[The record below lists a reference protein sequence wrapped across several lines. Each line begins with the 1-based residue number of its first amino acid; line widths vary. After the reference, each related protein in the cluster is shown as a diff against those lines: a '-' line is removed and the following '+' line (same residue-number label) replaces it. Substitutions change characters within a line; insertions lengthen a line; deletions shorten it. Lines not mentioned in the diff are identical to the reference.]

1 MIRPLELYIGL
12 RYTRAKRRNHFISFI
27 SVMATL
33 GIVLGVAAL
42 ITVLSVMNGF
52 GNELRQRILGVV
64 SHITITEGRSGLSR
78 WRQAGRIAAKQ
89 KNVVAYAPFIEGQG
103 MVIRG
108 REAAGVLV
116 RGVLPSMEKKVS
128 FIADKMTKGELS
140 SLQAGKKNIVVGY
153 ALAQS
158 LGVKPGDRLALVVQA
173 GGESGSPPVMMRLT
187 VSGLFEVGMQQFDG
201 ALVLVHQSDAATL
214 FRMRNEVS
222 GLRIKLDDG
231 ELAPQVSERLV
242 SQLGS
247 HYRARDWT
255 QQHRNFFI
263 ALQDQKRILFIV
275 LMLIVAVAAFNIVS
289 TLIMMVT
296 DKQADIAILQ
306 TLGLSPGSIM
316 LVFIVQGSVLALVG
330 TLLGAATGI
339 LLALNV
345 ETIVSGIEYAFGFNF
360 LASDVYP
367 MTDLPAHINWN
378 DIATIIAVSIVMG
391 VGATLYPAW
400 RAARVQPA
408 EALRYE

>member
-1 MIRPLELYIGL
+1 MIRPLELFIGL
-12 RYTRAKRRNHFISFI
+12 RYTRARRRNHFISFI
-27 SVMATL
+27 SLMATL

-42 ITVLSVMNGF
+42 ITVLSVMSGF

-64 SHITITEGRSGLSR
+64 SHVTITEGWTGLSR
-78 WRQAGRIAAKQ
+78 WQQAAKIVSSH
-89 KNVVAYAPFIEGQG
+89 KNVVAVAPFIEGQG

-108 REAAGVLV
+108 RDAAGVMV
-116 RGVLPSMEKKVS
+116 RGVLPSLEKNVS
-128 FIADKMTKGELS
+128 LISEKMITGKLSTLQPTK
-140 SLQAGKKNIVVGY
+140 QNIILGH
-153 ALAQS
+153 ALAKTM
-158 LGVKPGDRLALVVQA
+158 GVTQGDRIALVVQ
-173 GGESGSPPVMMRLT
+173 SGSQSNRSPSMMRMT
-187 VSGLFEVGMQQFDG
+187 ISGLFDVGMHQFDG
-201 ALVLVHQSDAATL
+201 ALVLVHQSQAAKL
-214 FRMRNEVS
+214 FRTRNEVT

-231 ELAPQVSERLV
+231 ELAPLVGERLV

-275 LMLIVAVAAFNIVS
+275 LMLIVAVAAFNIIS

-296 DKQADIAILQ
+296 DKQGDIAILQ
-306 TLGLSPGSIM
+306 TLGFSPGSIM
-316 LVFIVQGSVLALVG
+316 LVFIIQGSVLALAG
-330 TLLGAATGI
+330 TLLGAITGV
-339 LLALNV
+339 LLAANV
-345 ETIVSGIEYAFGFNF
+345 ETIVSSIEQLLGFNF

-378 DIATIIAVSIVMG
+378 EVATIIGVSFVMG
-391 VGATLYPAW
+391 VAATLYPAW

>member
-1 MIRPLELYIGL
+1 MIRPLELFIGL
-12 RYTRAKRRNHFISFI
+12 RYTRARRRNHFISFI
-27 SVMATL
+27 SLMATL

-42 ITVLSVMNGF
+42 ITVLSVMSGF
-52 GNELRQRILGVV
+52 GDELRQRILGVV
-64 SHITITEGRSGLSR
+64 SHITITEGWSGLSG
-78 WRQAGRIAAKQ
+78 WQQAGKIVSSH

-108 REAAGVLV
+108 RDAAGVMV
-116 RGVLPSMEKKVS
+116 RGVIPAMEKNVS
-128 FIADKMTKGELS
+128 LIADKMIVGELS
-140 SLQAGKKNIVVGY
+140 TLQPTTKNIILGY
-153 ALAQS
+153 ALAKTM
-158 LGVKPGDRLALVVQA
+158 GVKPGDRIALVVQS
-173 GGESGSPPVMMRLT
+173 SGQDHRSPTMMRLT
-187 VSGLFEVGMQQFDG
+187 VSGLFDVGMHQFDG
-201 ALVLVHQSDAATL
+201 ALVLVHQAQAAKL
-214 FRMRNEVS
+214 FRTQNDVT

-231 ELAPQVSERLV
+231 ELAPLVGERLV
-242 SQLGS
+242 SLLGD

-255 QQHRNFFI
+255 RQHRNFFI

-275 LMLIVAVAAFNIVS
+275 LMLIVAVAAFNIIS

-306 TLGLSPGSIM
+306 TLGFSPGSIM
-316 LVFIVQGSVLALVG
+316 LVFIIQGSVLALLG
-330 TLLGAATGI
+330 TLIGAAVGV

-345 ETIVSGIEYAFGFNF
+345 ETIVSGIERLMGFSF

-367 MTDLPAHINWN
+367 MTDLPAHIDWSEV
-378 DIATIIAVSIVMG
+378 ATIIGLSFVMG

>member
-1 MIRPLELYIGL
+1 MIRPLELFIGL
-12 RYTRAKRRNHFISFI
+12 RYTRSSRRNHFISFI
-27 SVMATL
+27 SLMATL

-42 ITVLSVMNGF
+42 ITVLSVMSGF
-52 GNELRQRILGVV
+52 GHELRQRILGVV
-64 SHITITEGRSGLSR
+64 SHVTITEGWSGLSR
-78 WRQAGRIAAKQ
+78 WQQVAKIVSSH
-89 KNVVAYAPFIEGQG
+89 KNVVAVAPYIEGQG

-108 REAAGVLV
+108 RDAAGVMV
-116 RGVLPSMEKKVS
+116 RGVIPSMEKKVS
-128 FIADKMTKGELS
+128 LIAEKIISGELS
-140 SLQAGKKNIVVGY
+140 TLQPTKHNIILGH
-153 ALAQS
+153 ALARTM
-158 LGVKPGDRLALVVQA
+158 GIKEGDHVALVVQ
-173 GGESGSPPVMMRLT
+173 SGDQTNRSPSIMRMT
-187 VSGLFEVGMQQFDG
+187 VSGLFDVGMHQFDG
-201 ALVLVHQSDAATL
+201 ALVLVHQSHAAKL
-214 FRMRNEVS
+214 FRTPDEVT

-231 ELAPQVSERLV
+231 ELAPLV
-242 SQLGS
+242 GLGLANQLGT

-275 LMLIVAVAAFNIVS
+275 LMLIVAVAAFNIIS

-296 DKQADIAILQ
+296 DKQGDIAILQ

-316 LVFIVQGSVLALVG
+316 LVFIIQGSVLALAG
-330 TLLGAATGI
+330 TLLGATSVV
-339 LLALNV
+339 LLAINV
-345 ETIVSGIEYAFGFNF
+345 EAIVSGIEQLLGFNF

-367 MTDLPAHINWN
+367 MTDLPAQLNWN
-378 DIATIIAVSIVMG
+378 DVATIVGASFVMG

>member
-1 MIRPLELYIGL
+1 MIRPLELFIGL
-12 RYTRAKRRNHFISFI
+12 RYTRARRRNHFISFI
-27 SVMATL
+27 SLMATL

-42 ITVLSVMNGF
+42 ITVLSVMSGF

-64 SHITITEGRSGLSR
+64 SHVTITEGWSGLSR
-78 WRQAGRIAAKQ
+78 WQQAGKVVSSH
-89 KNVVAYAPFIEGQG
+89 KNVVAIAPFIEGQG
-103 MVIRG
+103 MLIRG
-108 REAAGVLV
+108 RDAAGVMV
-116 RGVLPSMEKKVS
+116 RGVIPAMEKNVS
-128 FIADKMTKGELS
+128 LIADKMTVGKLS
-140 SLQAGKKNIVVGY
+140 TLQPTTKNIILGY
-153 ALAQS
+153 TLAKTM
-158 LGVKPGDRLALVVQA
+158 GVKQGDRIALVVQS
-173 GGESGSPPVMMRLT
+173 SGQDQRSPTMMRMT
-187 VSGLFEVGMQQFDG
+187 VSGLFDVGMHQFDS
-201 ALVLVHQSDAATL
+201 ALVLVHQAQAAKL
-214 FRMRNEVS
+214 FRTQNEVT

-231 ELAPQVSERLV
+231 ELAPLVGERLV
-242 SQLGS
+242 SLLGE

-255 QQHRNFFI
+255 RQHRNFFI

-275 LMLIVAVAAFNIVS
+275 LMLIVAVAAFNIIS

-306 TLGLSPGSIM
+306 TLGFSPGSIM
-316 LVFIVQGSVLALVG
+316 LVFIIQGSVLALLG
-330 TLLGAATGI
+330 TLIGAAVGI

-345 ETIVSGIEYAFGFNF
+345 ETIVSGIEQLLGFNF

-367 MTDLPAHINWN
+367 MTDLPAHIDWN
-378 DIATIIAVSIVMG
+378 EVATIIGVSFVMG